1 MAIGILGV
9 IVTTP
14 LAFWVYKARQGDW
27 SLVLGSLPVGFFCE
41 CRNGRL
47 GPLTVAATLTRPF
60 LRTDSFYVGP
70 MTWWMSRQLPE
81 VSANPDPPSSL
92 RSGFSVGPQVQ
103 TRNTAMGLTYNVA
116 AMISGASPFVATA
129 IAASSDVMWVGYTT
143 SFLAALS
150 LLGLLLSP
158 TFQWQRPAERMERM
172 EVARLLDE

>member
-1 MAIGILGV
+1 
-9 IVTTP
+9 
-14 LAFWVYKARQGDW
+14 
-27 SLVLGSLPVGFFCE
+27 
-41 CRNGRL
+41 
-47 GPLTVAATLTRPF
+47 
-60 LRTDSFYVGP
+60 

-81 VSANPDPPSSL
+81 VSANPDPPLSL
-92 RSGFSVGPQVQ
+92 RSGLGVGPQVQ

-158 TFQWQRPAERMERM
+158 TFQWQRPA
-172 EVARLLDE
+172 ALHGIA

>member
-1 MAIGILGV
+1 
-9 IVTTP
+9 
-14 LAFWVYKARQGDW
+14 
-27 SLVLGSLPVGFFCE
+27 
-41 CRNGRL
+41 
-47 GPLTVAATLTRPF
+47 
-60 LRTDSFYVGP
+60 

-81 VSANPDPPSSL
+81 VSANLDVPSSL